1 MYMYLLG
8 PFNVDPIISHATIGR
23 LCTKP
28 ASYWS
33 NRISVITFCKYE
45 NNKNT
50 KPKSRHFRQFRN
62 PGWEKNEDLWWPCY
76 IFIVQYDGENGWAI
90 DWAIKG
96 LLKTV
101 AHPRSDGC
109 MCVDCHSGKSL
120 PCSGTH
126 SFPWCWHIHADSH
139 HCWRYIHPHLET
151 ECVKALIIPSQN
163 STFPHTT

>member
-1 MYMYLLG
+1 MPWLVDYVQSLQAIGQTTFQSLPSASMKTIKIQSQNTDILG
-8 PFNVDPIISHATIGR
+8 NLEIQAG
-23 LCTKP
+23 K
-28 ASYWS
+28 
-33 NRISVITFCKYE
+33 K
-45 NNKNT
+45 
-50 KPKSRHFRQFRN
+50 
-62 PGWEKNEDLWWPCY
+62 EDLWWPCY
-76 IFIVQYDGENGWAI
+76 IFIIQYDSEHGWAI

-109 MCVDCHSGKSL
+109 KCVDCHSGKSL

-151 ECVKALIIPSQN
+151 ECVKALIMPSQK
-163 STFPHTT
+163 SKFPHTT